1 MITSAPPSIALR
13 SESPRPARGW
23 RPTLLIGLL
32 IAALFLPWLASPA
45 AGLTF
50 GVIDLAEWASLHP
63 TVREN
68 DLLLPGVLRCVPLF
82 AAWVIAFSHG
92 AHRRFSG
99 WWWIGAAICLLLVVL
114 LLPPLEILTSARS
127 DGNYRQQAVISGLA
141 LIVSAVGLLWGGDR
155 RWAAVGLTTGAVGGL
170 VSSLMGV
177 VQAYS
182 LMRGFYLPVSLGFG
196 AIISLV
202 MFALFA
208 ITSLTAWR
216 NKKGV
221 RPAP

>member
-13 SESPRPARGW
+13 REFAWPGRGW

-32 IAALFLPWLASPA
+32 IAALYLPWLASPA

-50 GVIDLAEWASLHP
+50 GVIDLAEWTSLHP

-68 DLLLPGVLRCVPLF
+68 DLLLPGVLRAVPLF
-82 AAWVIAFSHG
+82 AAWLTAFSHG
-92 AHRRFSG
+92 AQRRSSG
-99 WWWIGAAICLLLVVL
+99 RWWIGAAICLLLVVL

-141 LIVSAVGLLWGGDR
+141 LIVSVVGLLWGGDR
-155 RWAAVGLTTGAVGGL
+155 QWAAVGLTTGAVGGL

-177 VQAYS
+177 LQAYS

-196 AIISLV
+196 AVISLV
-202 MFALFA
+202 VFALFA
-208 ITSLTAWR
+208 ITGLAAWR
-216 NKKGV
+216 NQKRV